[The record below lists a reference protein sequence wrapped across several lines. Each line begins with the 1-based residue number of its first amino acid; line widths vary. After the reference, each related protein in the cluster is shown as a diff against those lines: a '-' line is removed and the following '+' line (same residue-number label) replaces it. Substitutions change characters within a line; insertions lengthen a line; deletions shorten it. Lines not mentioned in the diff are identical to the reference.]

1 MAVKVL
7 VIGLGNMAHALI
19 SRMLDQGTLNRE
31 DIYAVAHGEKSLQKI
46 ADLNIQTYSADDDM
60 AFDVVMLGVKPQAL
74 KSIVPEHR
82 EVVSKSHLLISMLAG
97 VECKTLQSTFDCQ
110 AVVRIMPNMPCAIGQ
125 GVVGYYM
132 PKQSLAIQLEALFA
146 PCGAVV
152 AVEKEEHLHLVTALA
167 GSGTAF
173 YYYIIRSFVDQAVAM
188 GLERKSAT
196 KMAAMTCQG
205 AGAYVLQE
213 GEAKHLSDMIA
224 SVASKG
230 GTTQAG
236 LDCLAENK
244 VDERLSMV
252 VNAVYKRSLQLSG
265 D

>member
-7 VIGLGNMAHALI
+7 VIGLGNMANALI

-31 DIYAVAHGEKSLQKI
+31 YVYAVAHGEKSRQKI
-46 ADLNIQTYSADDDM
+46 TELGLQTFHEKEDLQ
-60 AFDVVMLGVKPQAL
+60 FDVVLLGVKPQAL

-97 VECKTLQSTFDCQ
+97 VECQTLQSVFDCKSV
-110 AVVRIMPNMPCAIGQ
+110 ARIMPNMPSAIGQ

-132 PKQSLAIQLEALFA
+132 PKKSSAISLEQLFA
-146 PCGAVV
+146 SCGEVV
-152 AVEKEEHLHLVTALA
+152 QVDKEDQLHLVTALA

-173 YYYIIRSFVDQAVAM
+173 YYYFIRAFVEQAVAM
-188 GLERKSAT
+188 GLDRERAT
-196 KMAAMTCQG
+196 KMAAMACQG
-205 AGAYVLQE
+205 AGAYALKESE
-213 GEAKHLSDMIA
+213 GKTLSDMIA

-252 VNAVYKRSLQLSG
+252 VNAVHKRSLQLSG